1 MPAASPCM
9 LLNRTCMLH
18 ASCLFTCTSGAECVL
33 HAAAPALPESCP
45 QHAPPP
51 VCRHNPE
58 RYMQLVFAVSSVTML
73 VPVLFHLSQSK
84 ERDSLDP
91 NAPGAPMS
99 QHDCVSTNSEMTAP
113 GVADHLRFVQ
123 MEVSQPEG
131 QCCRHLFKSRIRSL
145 QLLLSCALAQHGLPP
160 SIHCTAASCRRLLPG
175 NPRHPW
181 PSACSKPMWTLSGPA

>member
-1 MPAASPCM
+1 MRAACCS
-9 LLNRTCMLH
+9 
-18 ASCLFTCTSGAECVL
+18 S
-33 HAAAPALPESCP
+33 APALPESCP

-51 VCRHNPE
+51 LCSYNPE

-113 GVADHLRFVQ
+113 GVADHLRFVTDGG
-123 MEVSQPEG
+123 VSARRTMLQASPQIKIG
-131 QCCRHLFKSRIRSL
+131 SL
-145 QLLLSCALAQHGLPP
+145 QLLLSCALAQHGLPL
-160 SIHCTAASCRRLLPG
+160 SIHCTAASYRRLLPG

-181 PSACSKPMWTLSGPA
+181 PSACSKPMWTLFGPA